1 MVKMPDSIT
10 KINLLADIVTIMLIS
25 VKGNQGPTVIFLNT

>member
-25 VKGNQGPTVIFLNT
+25 VKEIKDLL